1 MTRLTQIT
9 DYDMHYADAIV
20 IRNQGRGLARKGR
33 VEMAVETCKEP
44 CQVGENRL
52 KGKKY
57 G

>member
-1 MTRLTQIT
+1 
-9 DYDMHYADAIV
+9 MHYADAIV